1 MIKHEENQSRAI
13 RLYFFWE
20 KIAPAQPEKEWNSER
35 NTYPD
40 IYYCIT
46 GTLRLHRLAPEKSEK
61 RQRRQQQR
69 NDASAPRPA
78 HRVSRK
84 VYSTWNHPVICLPE
98 LLRDVCSISR
108 TRRKRHGDQNETGNR
123 RTPY

>member
-1 MIKHEENQSRAI
+1 MKKIRAEPQGSI
-13 RLYFFWE
+13 YFT

-69 NDASAPRPA
+69 NDASASRPA
-78 HRVSRK
+78 HRVSCK

-123 RTPY
+123 RAAY

>member
-1 MIKHEENQSRAI
+1 MWNKVKIYGEDQSRAV
-13 RLYFFWE
+13 RLLFLY

-46 GTLRLHRLAPEKSEK
+46 GTLGLHRLAPEKSEK

-84 VYSTWNHPVICLPE
+84 VYSTWNHPLIRLPE
-98 LLRDVCSISR
+98 LLRDV
-108 TRRKRHGDQNETGNR
+108 
-123 RTPY
+123 